1 MVAKLV
7 APNRHRF

>member
-1 MVAKLV
+1 MVTKLV